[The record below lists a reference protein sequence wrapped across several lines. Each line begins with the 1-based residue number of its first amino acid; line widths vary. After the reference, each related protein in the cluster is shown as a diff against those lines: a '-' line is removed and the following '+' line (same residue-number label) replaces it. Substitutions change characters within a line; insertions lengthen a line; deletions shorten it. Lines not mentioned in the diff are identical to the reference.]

1 MSEEFD
7 IKKWEELEGKGW
19 DSLLLGNGAGI
30 AVSEKFCY
38 GTLYEVAKKGE
49 SFGNIKKI
57 FEKLKTKDFERA
69 LLACWYAK
77 VVNESLGQSCEVVD
91 QAYESI
97 RGALIETVKEVHPAH
112 SDVAGYLQS
121 IFEFMSCFSVVF
133 SLNYDLIV
141 YWAMM
146 YGNGCITN
154 CFKDCFLRDGRFDGD
169 VDGIRK
175 RYPTKSGEDTLVF
188 YPHGNL
194 VVAED
199 FFKGEF
205 KIRVGSKIIPDDL
218 LTTIGV
224 KWKEGGLKPLF
235 VSEGSSSEKL
245 SSICRSPYLRFVYE
259 KLIPSKVGD
268 GLVVYGWGMHEN
280 DYHILEA
287 LKLGGVKR
295 MAVSVFRSERYV
307 EYCQHVK
314 SSLKKVGI
322 DLEPDF
328 FWSDSDGC
336 WKNPKDY
343 VSCFLSDRLTSSS

>member
-1 MSEEFD
+1 MSEEFVIKEWQD
-7 IKKWEELEGKGW
+7 IEGKGW
-19 DSLLLGNGAGI
+19 NSLLLGNGASI

-38 GTLYEVAKKGE
+38 GTLYEVAKNGE
-49 SFGNIKKI
+49 SFGDIKKI

-77 VVNESLGQSCEVVD
+77 VVNASLGQSCEVVD
-91 QAYESI
+91 KAYESI

-112 SDVAGYLQS
+112 SDVADHLQS

-146 YGNGCITN
+146 HGNKYITD
-154 CFKDCFLRDGRFDGD
+154 CFKDCFLKGGKFDSD

-175 RYPTKSGEDTLVF
+175 RYPSKNGEDTLVF

-199 FFKGEF
+199 FFEGEF
-205 KIRVGSKIIPDDL
+205 KIKVSGKIVPDDL

-224 KWKEGGLKPLF
+224 KWKEGGLKPVF
-235 VSEGSSSEKL
+235 VSEGNSSEKL
-245 SSICRSPYLRFVYE
+245 SSIGRSDYLRVVYE
-259 KLIPSKVGD
+259 KLIPSKVGE

-295 MAVSVFRSERYV
+295 MAVSVFPSERHV

-322 DLEPDF
+322 DLEPYF

-336 WKNPKDY
+336 WNNPKDHI
-343 VSCFLSDRLTSSS
+343 SCFLSGRPTTSS